1 MPEEVESGV
10 KDDEEEDDVAKVE
23 NDKVHPIGGDRAA
36 VDVVKHLERTSLFFR
51 KYVPYKM

>member
-36 VDVVKHLERTSLFFR
+36 VDVVKHLERTSLFF
-51 KYVPYKM
+51 KKICPL